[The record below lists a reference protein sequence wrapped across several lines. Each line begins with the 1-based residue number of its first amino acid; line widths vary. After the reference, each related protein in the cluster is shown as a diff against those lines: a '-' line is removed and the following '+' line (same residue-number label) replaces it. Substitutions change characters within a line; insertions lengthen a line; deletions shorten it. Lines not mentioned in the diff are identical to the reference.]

1 MKSDKIFDSRESAS
15 CALADHIAAV
25 LESAVTQR
33 GNASIVVC
41 GGTSPLETF
50 RFLRQKKLP
59 WHNVTIVPSDERL
72 VTVDHEDSNEG
83 MIRRELMQDEA
94 AAAKFLSLAQ
104 AGIRN
109 RQQLSDLNSQ
119 LNNLV
124 KPIDVVMLGMGGDG
138 HTASLFP
145 NSESISAALGS
156 DDACVV
162 QHPPH
167 LDDARLSLTP
177 RLLLD
182 AQEIVLLFF
191 GDDKRATYEQAID
204 AGPVDDLPVR
214 FLLHQERVSIRTYWA
229 A

>member
-15 CALADHIAAV
+15 SALADHIAAV

-41 GGTSPLETF
+41 GGTSPLATF

-59 WHNVTIVPSDERL
+59 WHNIAIVPSDERL
-72 VTVDHEDSNEG
+72 VPVDHPDSNEG

-94 AAAKFLSLAQ
+94 AVAQFVSLAT
-104 AGIRN
+104 AGTRN
-109 RQQLSDLNSQ
+109 KQQLSGLNAQLNS
-119 LNNLV
+119 LV
-124 KPIDVVMLGMGGDG
+124 KPIDVVVLGMGHDG

-145 NSESISAALGS
+145 NSVNISIALSS
-156 DDACVV
+156 DDACVI

-177 RLLLD
+177 RLLL
-182 AQEIVLLFF
+182 AAREIVLLFF
-191 GDDKRATYEQAID
+191 GDDKRAIYEQAID
-204 AGPVDDLPVR
+204 AGPVEELPIR
-214 FLLHQERVSIRTYWA
+214 FVLHQEQVSIRRYWA